1 MEVLSIPQ
9 NFSRQGNMFSKNDR
23 ANPTSANNNEKATPS
38 LISASLY
45 IVGNLKSEG
54 EIQVDGV
61 VNGDVKCD
69 KLCVGPT
76 GRIKGAVTAERML
89 VRGHVAGQIKAR
101 VVTLTRTARVTGDV
115 LHETLTVEAGAR
127 LEGHC
132 RRMDA
137 APQGESNINLVVS
150 DASKPT
156 RAGAE

>member
-1 MEVLSIPQ
+1 M
-9 NFSRQGNMFSKNDR
+9 FSRNRKTAGQRDR
-23 ANPTSANNNEKATPS
+23 PAAPT
-38 LISASLY
+38 LISTDLRIDGDVTSD
-45 IVGNLKSEG
+45 G

-150 DASKPT
+150 DASPT
-156 RAGAE
+156 TSSSA